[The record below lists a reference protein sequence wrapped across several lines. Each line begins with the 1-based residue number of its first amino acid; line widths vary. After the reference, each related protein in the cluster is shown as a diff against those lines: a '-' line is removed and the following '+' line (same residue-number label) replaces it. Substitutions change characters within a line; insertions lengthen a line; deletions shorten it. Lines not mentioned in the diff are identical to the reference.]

1 MKNANSK
8 WASLGLGVAVAALTY
23 FLIGASTAQ
32 VGSSTV
38 PAPAPGQKKVVV
50 KNLHMA

>member
-1 MKNANSK
+1 MRNANSK
-8 WASLGLGVAVAALTY
+8 WALLVLGLAVTALTY

-38 PAPAPGQKKVVV
+38 PAPTSTQKKVVL
-50 KNLHMA
+50 KNLGMA